1 MKRLTYPGAPPSV
14 SIPHRHN
21 TIAIAFIAGGFASAL
36 PTGLA
41 HSQGYP
47 SKYDFGTTA
56 SEQDIAAVA
65 MAIPADGKGLPPG
78 KGDYA
83 AGKTVYEATCAACH
97 GTDLKGVAG
106 LPDMPSGLALRLI
119 GGRGTLASMNPES
132 YWPYATTLFDY
143 IRRAM
148 PYLAPGSL
156 SNDEVTPLR
165 PTSSPRAILS
175 TRRRSLTRR
184 RCRRCR
190 CLIATASF
198 LTRDQT
204 VQIATAHQREACG
217 KRHLNGRTRTAA
229 RWLR

>member
-14 SIPHRHN
+14 AIPRRHN
-21 TIAIAFIAGGFASAL
+21 TIAVAFIAGGFALAL

-65 MAIPADGKGLPPG
+65 LAIPADGKGLPPG

-106 LPDMPSGLALRLI
+106 LRDMPSGAALRLI
-119 GGRGTLASMNPES
+119 GGRGTLASMNPVVTVES

-148 PYLAPGSL
+148 PYSAPGSL
-156 SNDEVTPLR
+156 SNDEVYAITAYILAEGNIIDKTTVIDAEALPKVQMPNRDGFIPDPR
-165 PTSSPRAILS
+165 PEL
-175 TRRRSLTRR
+175 
-184 RCRRCR
+184 
-190 CLIATASF
+190 F
-198 LTRDQT
+198 
-204 VQIATAHQREACG
+204 
-217 KRHLNGRTRTAA
+217 K
-229 RWLR
+229 

>member
-1 MKRLTYPGAPPSV
+1 MFLRSRGTMSRSYLLIPAPLLLCRSLTAATRSPSHSSRAGLHWHIRQV
-14 SIPHRHN
+14 SPILKATRPN
-21 TIAIAFIAGGFASAL
+21 TI
-36 PTGLA
+36 
-41 HSQGYP
+41 
-47 SKYDFGTTA
+47 
-56 SEQDIAAVA
+56 
-65 MAIPADGKGLPPG
+65 
-78 KGDYA
+78 
-83 AGKTVYEATCAACH
+83 
-97 GTDLKGVAG
+97 
-106 LPDMPSGLALRLI
+106 LALQRVSRTLQRL
-119 GGRGTLASMNPES
+119 RWRSRP
-132 YWPYATTLFDY
+132 TLFDY

-204 VQIATAHQREACG
+204 VQIATAHQREACS